1 MINFDDL
8 TKEDMKNI
16 TQIDQ
21 KFLAIHVES

>member
-8 TKEDMKNI
+8 TKEDMKKI

>member
-21 KFLAIHVES
+21 KFLASHVES